1 MPSFPREQILAIQAA
16 GKTEDNLFITGSG
29 GTGKSRVLKLVKE
42 SIKKKMLIVAVTGL
56 AAIQVEGFTI
66 DSVFKTAGISDLSK
80 VTKRHI
86 PKDDFEVLI
95 IEEISMVSKQMFE
108 YIDSVLRI
116 KTNINSPMGG
126 IRIIVFGDF
135 YQLPPL
141 GKVDSKLVAQ
151 PYAYQSN
158 IWKVLNF
165 RTFELKVSMRCFEQ
179 DDIKIL
185 NAIRIGDEN
194 PDVIQRLNA
203 LTIPSDI
210 ADKLVGY
217 VHLFFS
223 KSAANRYNKKMLKD
237 IKLEM
242 HQFKAVINESLKA
255 DFSNVPLDLIVKV
268 GARVMCIKNDTY
280 NDILVCNGECGIVDE
295 IHDSSISVIM
305 DDGRKVLFT
314 DKTWYSYKSGKK
326 IFAITQIPLT
336 LAWGM
341 TINKAQ
347 GLTLNKVVAHVTSDM
362 YPGQAYVAIS
372 RVRKLNNLR
381 LVNYKPNTNCIV
393 SYI

>member
-16 GKTEDNLFITGSG
+16 GKTEDNLFITGPG

-42 SIKKKMLIVAVTGL
+42 IINKKILIVAVTGL

-66 DSVFKTAGISDLSK
+66 DSIFKTAGIPDLSK

-86 PKDDFEVLI
+86 PKDEFDVLI

-126 IRIIVFGDF
+126 VRIIAFGDF

-141 GKVDSKLVAQ
+141 GKVDSKVISQ

-158 IWKVLNF
+158 VWQVLNF
-165 RTFELKVSMRCFEQ
+165 KTFELKVSMRCFEEK
-179 DDIKIL
+179 DIKIL

-194 PDVIQRLNA
+194 PDVIGRLNA

-210 ADKLVGY
+210 ADRLADY

-223 KSAANRYNKKMLKD
+223 KSAASRYNRKMLRN
-237 IKLEM
+237 INLEM
-242 HQFKAVINESLKA
+242 HQFKAIINESLKT
-255 DFSNVPLDLIVKV
+255 DFSNVPMDLTIKV

-280 NDILVCNGECGIVDE
+280 NGILVCNGECGIVDE
-295 IHDSSISVIM
+295 IYDSSVSVTM

-314 DKTWYSYKSGKK
+314 DKTWYSYKSGEKV
-326 IFAITQIPLT
+326 FAITQIPLT

-347 GLTLNKVVAHVTSDM
+347 GLTLNKVVAHLTSDM

-372 RVRKLNNLR
+372 RVRKLDNLR
-381 LVNYKPNTNCIV
+381 LVDYKPNNKCIV
-393 SYI
+393 SFI